1 MLLSNKFSNRPFRSK
16 SCPALHLGFKP
27 LATKLKT
34 CLKNMARLES
44 VCILSSTHHSLQVSC
59 AAGSAPKASLNAIF
73 LPIRNSISTPLFQ
86 S

>member
-34 CLKNMARLES
+34 CLKNMARLEL
-44 VCILSSTHHSLQVSC
+44 VCTS
-59 AAGSAPKASLNAIF
+59 
-73 LPIRNSISTPLFQ
+73 
-86 S
+86 